1 MNKAYIKNLEE
12 QKLHIQR
19 ELDRKEIEI
28 NDLNASLNEKID
40 EIDNLQ
46 IEKKSLQDELV
57 NWYRTNHFIVSIIY
71 FFESSHRWKRKMQ
84 QTNRFQKTS
93 PLKSYEVH

>member
-57 NWYRTNHFIVSIIY
+57 N
-71 FFESSHRWKRKMQ
+71 
-84 QTNRFQKTS
+84 
-93 PLKSYEVH
+93 